1 MRLILSLIFLLVT
14 SILSIPLYLIEVLIG
29 LFSYPLE
36 HRIAQAITVAAFRV
50 WIFISGSKVTVTG
63 LENIPKDGPVEF
75 VANHRGYFD
84 ILVLYSYIP
93 KQTFIVAKK
102 ELRLF
107 PCINLWM
114 MILKCHFLDRNDVRG
129 SVEIIKKGVQQ
140 VKDGMSVFIMPEG
153 TRNKGEGLLEFH
165 EGSFK
170 YAQRTGCPVVPAIMT
185 GTAEVLE
192 QQAPW
197 IKKSNI
203 TLDFLPPVYP
213 DQLDKEDRKR
223 MGQYVH
229 DLMEPALAERC
240 KKIAAEKQ
248 AKK

>member
-1 MRLILSLIFLLVT
+1 MRLIISVIALIL
-14 SILSIPLYLIEVLIG
+14 IAIISIPLYLIEFIIG

-36 HRIAQAITVAAFRV
+36 HRIAQWITVAAFRM

-102 ELRLF
+102 ELKKF
-107 PCINLWM
+107 PCINVWM
-114 MILKCHFLDRNDVRG
+114 MILKCHFLDREDVRG
-129 SVEIIKKGVQQ
+129 SVEIIKKGVEQ
-140 VKDGMSVFIMPEG
+140 VKEGLSVFIMPEG
-153 TRNKGEGLLEFH
+153 TRNKGNGLLEFH

-197 IKKSNI
+197 IKKSTI
-203 TLDFLPPVYP
+203 TLDFLPPIYP
-213 DQLDKEDRKR
+213 DQLDKEDKKK
-223 MGQYVH
+223 MGKYVH
-229 DLMEPALAERC
+229 DIMETALEERC
-240 KKIAAEKQ
+240 AKINAN
-248 AKK
+248 